1 MNYLA
6 HIYLSGEDDELKIGN
21 FIADSIKG
29 NKFDHFPEKIKNGI
43 ILHRALD
50 TFTDKHPTFRM
61 STHRLFDVY
70 GHYSAVIVDIL
81 YDHFLAKNWECYS
94 KIPLLDYTQIF
105 YKLLQDNMQVLPKRV
120 QNFLPYMIQDNW
132 LYNYATI
139 EGIGKILYQMD
150 HRTKNRSKM
159 QYATK
164 ELVKFYILFEE
175 EFTSF
180 FEEIIKY
187 STEEIKKPLMRD

>member
-6 HIYLSGEDDELKIGN
+6 HIYLSKGIKELTIGN

-29 NKFDHFPEKIKNGI
+29 NKFLHFPKNIRDGI

-50 TFTDKHPTFRM
+50 TFTDKHPIVRK
-61 STHRLFDVY
+61 STHRLFPAY
-70 GHYSAVIVDIL
+70 SHYSGVIVDIL
-81 YDHFLAKNWECYS
+81 YDHFLAKNWQEYS
-94 KIPLLDYTQIF
+94 EVPLLEYTQNF
-105 YKLLQDNMQVLPKRV
+105 YKLLKDNYEVLPLRV
-120 QNFLPYMIQDNW
+120 QQFMPYMIQDNW

-139 EGIGKILYQMD
+139 DGIGKILYQMD

-164 ELVKFYILFEE
+164 ELGLYYPLFEA

-180 FEEIIKY
+180 FKEIISYSAEEIQKLKY
-187 STEEIKKPLMRD
+187 I

>member
-6 HIYLSGEDDELKIGN
+6 HIYLSQEIKELTIGN

-29 NKFDHFPEKIKNGI
+29 NKFQHFPKKIKDGI

-50 TFTDKHPTFRM
+50 TFTDKHPIVRK
-61 STHRLFDVY
+61 STHRLFPAY
-70 GHYSAVIVDIL
+70 SHYSGVVVDIL
-81 YDHFLAKNWECYS
+81 YDHFLAKNWNEYS
-94 KIPLLDYTQIF
+94 EVPLFEYTQNF
-105 YKLLQDNMQVLPKRV
+105 YDLLKENYEILPLRV
-120 QNFLPYMIQDNW
+120 QQFLPYMIQDNW

-159 QYATK
+159 QFATK
-164 ELVKFYILFEE
+164 ELELYYPLFEA
-175 EFTSF
+175 EFKAF
-180 FEEIIKY
+180 FNEIIKY
-187 STEEIKKPLMRD
+187 SSAQIQKLNYT

>member
-6 HIYLSGEDDELKIGN
+6 HIYLSEEVDELKIGN
-21 FIADSIKG
+21 FIADSVKG
-29 NKFDHFPEKIKNGI
+29 SKFAHFPEKIKDGI

-50 TFTDKHPTFRM
+50 TFTDKHPTVRM

-81 YDHFLAKNWECYS
+81 YDHFLAKNWEQYS
-94 KIPLLDYTQIF
+94 NIPLFDYTQDF
-105 YKLLQDNMQVLPKRV
+105 YKLLQDNFEVLPKRV

-132 LYNYATI
+132 LYNYATVD
-139 EGIGKILYQMD
+139 GIGKILYQMD
-150 HRTKNRSKM
+150 SRTKNRSRM

-164 ELVKFYILFEE
+164 ELVQYYTLFEE

-187 STEEIKKPLMRD
+187 SSEEIQKLNY

>member
-6 HIYLSGEDDELKIGN
+6 HIYLSGEIDELKIGN

-29 NKFDHFPEKIKNGI
+29 NKFSHFPKKIKEGI
-43 ILHRALD
+43 ILHRAID
-50 TFTDKHPTFRM
+50 TFTDKHPTVRL
-61 STHRLFDVY
+61 STHRLFDPY

-81 YDHFLAKNWECYS
+81 YDHFLAKNWSDYS
-94 KIPLLDYTQIF
+94 NIPLFDYTKDF
-105 YKLLQDNMQVLPKRV
+105 YDLLEANYEVLPLRV
-120 QNFLPYMIQDNW
+120 QQFLPYMIRDNW

-150 HRTKNRSKM
+150 QRTKNRSKM
-159 QYATK
+159 QFATK
-164 ELVKFYILFEE
+164 ELKLYYPLFEA

-180 FEEIIKY
+180 FDEIIVYVKQ
-187 STEEIKKPLMRD
+187 EIQKIK

>member
-6 HIYLSGEDDELKIGN
+6 HIYLSQEIKELTIGN

-29 NKFDHFPEKIKNGI
+29 NKFQHFPEKIKDGI

-50 TFTDKHPTFRM
+50 TFTDKHPIVRK
-61 STHRLFDVY
+61 STHRLFPSY
-70 GHYSAVIVDIL
+70 SHYSGVVVDIL
-81 YDHFLAKNWECYS
+81 YDHFLAKNWHEYS
-94 KIPLLDYTQIF
+94 EVPLLKYSHNF
-105 YKLLQDNMQVLPKRV
+105 YDLLNDNYEILPLRV
-120 QNFLPYMIQDNW
+120 QQFMPYMIRDNW

-139 EGIGKILYQMD
+139 DGIGKILYQMD

-164 ELVKFYILFEE
+164 ELELYYPLFEA
-175 EFTSF
+175 EFKAF
-180 FEEIIKY
+180 FNEIIEY
-187 STEEIKKPLMRD
+187 SSAQIQKLNYT

>member
-6 HIYLSGEDDELKIGN
+6 HIYLSQEIKELTIGN

-29 NKFDHFPEKIKNGI
+29 NKFQHFPEKIKDGI

-50 TFTDKHPTFRM
+50 TFTDKHPTVRK
-61 STHRLFDVY
+61 STHRLFDPY
-70 GHYSAVIVDIL
+70 SHYSAVIIDIL
-81 YDHFLAKNWECYS
+81 YDHFLAKNWEDYS
-94 KIPLLDYTQIF
+94 KVPLFDYTQNF
-105 YKLLQDNMQVLPKRV
+105 YNLLKDNYEILPLRV
-120 QNFLPYMIQDNW
+120 QQFLPYMIRDNW

-159 QYATK
+159 QFATK
-164 ELVKFYILFEE
+164 ELQIYYPLFEA
-175 EFTSF
+175 EFTAF
-180 FEEIIKY
+180 FNEIIKY
-187 STEEIKKPLMRD
+187 SSAEIQKLNYT

>member
-6 HIYLSGEDDELKIGN
+6 HIYLSEGIKELTIGN

-29 NKFDHFPEKIKNGI
+29 NKFQHFPKKIKDGI

-50 TFTDKHPTFRM
+50 TFTDRHPIVRK
-61 STHRLFDVY
+61 STHRLFPSY
-70 GHYSAVIVDIL
+70 SHYSGVVVDIL
-81 YDHFLAKNWECYS
+81 YDHFLAKNWHEYS
-94 KIPLLDYTQIF
+94 EVPLLEYTHNF
-105 YKLLQDNMQVLPKRV
+105 YDLLQDNYEILPLRV
-120 QNFLPYMIQDNW
+120 KQFMPYMIRDNW

-150 HRTKNRSKM
+150 QRTKNRSKM

-164 ELVKFYILFEE
+164 ELELYYPLFEA
-175 EFTSF
+175 EFKAF
-180 FEEIIKY
+180 FNEIIEY
-187 STEEIKKPLMRD
+187 SSAQIQKLNYT

>member
-6 HIYLSGEDDELKIGN
+6 HIYLSQEIKELTIGN

-29 NKFDHFPEKIKNGI
+29 NKFQHFPEKIKDGI

-50 TFTDKHPTFRM
+50 TFTDKHPIVRK
-61 STHRLFDVY
+61 STHRLFPAY
-70 GHYSAVIVDIL
+70 SHYSGVVVDIL
-81 YDHFLAKNWECYS
+81 YDHFLAKNWHEYS
-94 KIPLLDYTQIF
+94 EVPLLEYTHNF
-105 YKLLQDNMQVLPKRV
+105 YDLLKDNYEILPLRV
-120 QNFLPYMIQDNW
+120 QQFMPYMIRDNW

-164 ELVKFYILFEE
+164 ELELYYPLFEA
-175 EFTSF
+175 EFKAF
-180 FEEIIKY
+180 FNEIIEY
-187 STEEIKKPLMRD
+187 SSAQIQKLNYT